1 MALYLRISGNLSNL
15 NNMNTNIIIVDDHPL
30 FRMGLKASLRGA
42 PSVNVVGEA
51 ETGADLFA
59 LLQTVMPDLVL
70 LDIVLPDISGVEIS
84 RILRQRYP
92 DLRILIMSSETSL
105 ATIETLIE
113 LGVNGFIAKTEPL
126 GRLEQAIDAIMCG
139 LTYFGQDVAK
149 IIQGVSV
156 AQSLDPSSLSP
167 TEQDV
172 VSLCSKGLTAKQIA
186 EHLSVEP
193 DVVDRTKDAV
203 CRRLGMHS
211 NLELI
216 QFAVKTGLVA
226 I

>member
-1 MALYLRISGNLSNL
+1 
-15 NNMNTNIIIVDDHPL
+15 MNTNIIIVDDHPL
-30 FRMGLKASLRGA
+30 FRMGLRASLGSA
-42 PSVNVVGEA
+42 PFVNVVGEA
-51 ETGADLFA
+51 ETGADLFV
-59 LLQTVMPDLVL
+59 LLQSIMPDLVL

-84 RILRQRYP
+84 RILRQKHP

-126 GRLEQAIDAIMCG
+126 GRLEQAIEAIMCG

-156 AQSLDPSSLSP
+156 AQSLDPSCLSP

-172 VSLCSKGLTAKQIA
+172 VALCSKGLTAKQIA

-193 DVVDRTKDAV
+193 DVVNRTKDAV

>member
-1 MALYLRISGNLSNL
+1 
-15 NNMNTNIIIVDDHPL
+15 MNTNIIIVDDHPL
-30 FRMGLKASLRGA
+30 FRMGLRASLGSA
-42 PSVNVVGEA
+42 PFVNVVGEA
-51 ETGADLFA
+51 ETGADLFV
-59 LLQTVMPDLVL
+59 LLQSIMPDLVL

-84 RILRQRYP
+84 RILRQKHP

-126 GRLEQAIDAIMCG
+126 GRLEQAIEAIMCG

-156 AQSLDPSSLSP
+156 AQSLDPSGLSP

-172 VSLCSKGLTAKQIA
+172 VALCSKGLTAKQIA

-193 DVVDRTKDAV
+193 DVVNRTKDAV